1 MEGVEVKHY
10 IVCFDVQD
18 DKTRVKLSRLLEKYG
33 ARVQGSVFEIVF
45 KNNDRKKAL
54 EYKIQNLIVQSEYE
68 EVNIR
73 FYNLN
78 KDTIKHCHDIQGNQI
93 AQPPA
98 VVVL

>member
-1 MEGVEVKHY
+1 MKHY
-10 IVCFDVQD
+10 IVCFDIQD
-18 DKTRVKLSRLLEKYG
+18 DRIRAKLSRLLEKYG

-45 KNNDRKKAL
+45 KNIDRKKSL
-54 EYKIQNLIVQSEYE
+54 EYKIQKIIAKSEYE
-68 EVNIR
+68 ELNIR

-78 KDTIKHCHDIQGNQI
+78 KDTIKHSHDILGNPI